1 MRRAVLSA
9 LAELLVKLRDYVFKM
24 FLFKK
29 LSRPIVLCSVHCTLV
44 HVYVHIKKLSL
55 RACSGGKSVDRPNC
69 VNGMGVRSVDL

>member
-9 LAELLVKLRDYVFKM
+9 LAELLVKLRDYAFKM

-29 LSRPIVLCSVHCTLV
+29 LSIVLCSVHCTLV

-69 VNGMGVRSVDL
+69 VNATGVRSVDL